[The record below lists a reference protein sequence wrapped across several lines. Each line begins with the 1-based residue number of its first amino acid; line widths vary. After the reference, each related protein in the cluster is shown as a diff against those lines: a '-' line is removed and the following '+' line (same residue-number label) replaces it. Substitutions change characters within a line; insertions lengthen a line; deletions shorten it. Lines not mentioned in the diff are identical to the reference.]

1 MAERFNA
8 VVLKTTG
15 RKARGFES
23 LSLRPTTNIEFQ
35 RLCFFTALRVLAS
48 TLGAANLLALD
59 REPQKQAPSALR
71 FIPSLRTTRTAIREE
86 RYGVTVMVA
95 FIRGWIVQ
103 VMA

>member
-35 RLCFFTALRVLAS
+35 RLCFFTALRVLA
-48 TLGAANLLALD
+48 LGAANLLALD